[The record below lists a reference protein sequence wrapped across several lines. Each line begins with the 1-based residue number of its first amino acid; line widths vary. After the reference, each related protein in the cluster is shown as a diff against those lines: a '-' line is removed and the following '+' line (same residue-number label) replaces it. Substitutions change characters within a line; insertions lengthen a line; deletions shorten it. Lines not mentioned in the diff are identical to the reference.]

1 MANLLITTTPL
12 LDDIKVH
19 QYIGP
24 VTANLV
30 LGVNFFSDFAA
41 SITDVFGGNSETY
54 QTKLDGL
61 TTDVNK
67 LIRDKAFAM
76 GANAII
82 DYKLQFNEIS
92 GKGKQMFMVTA
103 TGTACRITMP
113 KQETIEKSGQITY
126 SAINRQCLVQAY
138 RNKLN
143 AQVALSNEDWDNI
156 LTLNLF
162 EIASELTEE
171 YFRLNKIELTYNN
184 AYAFD
189 YRNRFL
195 KKYEEYFARLNK
207 DTASKSIYSYIES
220 TPDVVI
226 EHIIKYNLFNPKI
239 ILEQL
244 DKGNL
249 SVAIE
254 LLNSHKDY
262 YTDADLTDMRQIIS
276 RLDSLPDVG
285 SVEVMIVKNGM
296 FSKKEEEMYIC
307 PQGHLNP
314 KETKFC
320 NDSYCGLDIKGLTA
334 QQHETINKFK
344 SFTTV
349 LGEMLK

>member
-41 SITDVFGGNSETY
+41 SITDVFGGNSDTY
-54 QTKLDGL
+54 QNKLDGL

-143 AQVALSNEDWDNI
+143 SLAPITPDDWEIILSN
-156 LTLNLF
+156 NL
-162 EIASELTEE
+162 SELAPELTKE
-171 YFRLNKIELTYNN
+171 YFRRTAGIVPESSTIIAISYTS
-184 AYAFD
+184 
-189 YRNRFL
+189 
-195 KKYEEYFARLNK
+195 KYEEYLSRLDK
-207 DTASKSIYSYIES
+207 DLSAKNIYPYIDS
-220 TPDVVI
+220 DPTNAIKLV
-226 EHIIKYNLFNPKI
+226 IKYNLFNPKI

-249 SVAIE
+249 SAAIE

-262 YTDADLTDMRQIIS
+262 YTDADLTDMRQIIT

-285 SVEVMIVKNGM
+285 SVEVMVVKNGM

-314 KETKFC
+314 KDTKFC

-334 QQHETINKFK
+334 QQHETINQFK